1 MKLNVNYSEGS
12 LKEIQNRAKL
22 LYFALFFMFL
32 LLVMRLVY
40 LQVIQGETLYAFSE
54 NNLLKEI
61 RVQPPR
67 GTFYDRNHT
76 ILAENLP
83 NFALTISPQ
92 HAKDLDSLAAAIGKI
107 IHRSKEEILADVK
120 KSRRMNGLYRPVVVK
135 NFLGRSEMN
144 QLELLKIDHQGI
156 DIEELIFRSY
166 PYGEILSH
174 VLGYTA
180 EVSES
185 ELPKMRAQGETYIQQ
200 GDVVGKSG
208 IEEKYDSYVRGTAGT
223 SYFKVDAR
231 GREAVGIGDTLKFL
245 GHIEDLAPKS
255 GQNIETTLDVDL
267 QKAAHEAFKAGDQTG
282 ALVAINK
289 HGEVLALY
297 NAPSFDP
304 NLFSKGISV
313 EDWSGLINNPVRP
326 LRNRA
331 IQDHYSPGSAFK
343 PFVAIAALQTKQ
355 LTENTYVY
363 APASFFFGGRPYHDH
378 TKTGQGNI
386 TVVQALEMSSNV
398 FFFKQGLNLG
408 VDAMALYAKALG
420 LGKPTGIDLKN
431 EVPGL
436 MPTTQ
441 WKKEKRGEP
450 WQEGENL
457 STAIGQG
464 FVLLTTIQLAN
475 SYMAIGNEGLVYR
488 PTVVR
493 RIFDSNNKIIKDFA
507 PVLERDLT
515 DKTQPYYVSQ
525 ENFKVVKKGLYAV
538 ANGPR
543 GTAKWAKIPDFTI
556 SGKTGT
562 AQVRAF
568 SSDEIYKNCA
578 ARPKKQRH
586 NGWYV
591 AFGPSEDPQI
601 TVAVL
606 TENSCSSK
614 AAVPIVRDFFIAY
627 GKKYLSGTQKPT
639 DERHGK

>member
-1 MKLNVNYSEGS
+1 MKLNVSYNESS
-12 LKEIQNRAKL
+12 LREIQNRAKL
-22 LYFALFFMFL
+22 LYFALAFMFT
-32 LLVMRLVY
+32 LLVMRLIY

-54 NNLLKEI
+54 KNLLKEI

-67 GTFYDRNHT
+67 GTLYDRNHN

-92 HAKDLDSLAAAIGKI
+92 YVKDLDALATAIGKI
-107 IHRSKEEILADVK
+107 IHRTKDDIISDVK
-120 KSRRMNGLYRPVVVK
+120 KSRRMNGLYRPVVLK
-135 NFLGRSEMN
+135 NFLGRTEMN
-144 QLELLKIDHQGI
+144 QLELLKIDFQGL

-174 VLGYTA
+174 VLGYTG

-185 ELPKMRAQGETYIQQ
+185 ELPKLREQGETYLQQ

-208 IEEKYDSYVRGTAGT
+208 IEEKYDNFVRGTPGT

-231 GREAVGIGDTLKFL
+231 GREAIGETLKFL

-255 GQNIETTLDVDL
+255 GQNIETTLDIDL
-267 QKAAHEAFKAGDQTG
+267 MKAAHESFMANGQTG

-289 HGEVLALY
+289 FGEVLALY

-304 NLFSKGISV
+304 NLFSKGISM
-313 EDWSGLINNPVRP
+313 EDWSALVNNPVRP

-343 PFVAIAALQTKQ
+343 PLVAVAALQTKQ
-355 LTENTYVY
+355 LTENTYVF
-363 APASFFFGGRPYHDH
+363 APPTFSFGGRVYHDH

-386 TVVQALEMSSNV
+386 TITQAIEMSSNV
-398 FFFKQGLNLG
+398 FFYKQGLNLG

-420 LGKPTGIDLKN
+420 IGKPTGIDLKG
-431 EVPGL
+431 EAPGL

-464 FVLLTTIQLAN
+464 FVLLSTIQLAN
-475 SYMAIGNEGLVYR
+475 AYMSIANEGLVYK
-488 PTVVR
+488 PMVVR
-493 RIFDSNNKIIKDFA
+493 RIFDANNKVVKDFS
-507 PVLERDLT
+507 PILERDMG
-515 DKTQPYYVSQ
+515 DKTQPYYVSP
-525 ENFKVVKKGLYAV
+525 ENFKIVKKGLFLV
-538 ANGPR
+538 ANGAH
-543 GTAKWAKIPDFTI
+543 GTARWAKVPGFTI

-562 AQVRAF
+562 AQVRGF
-568 SSDEIYKNCA
+568 SSDEIYKDCNS
-578 ARPKKQRH
+578 RPKNQRH

-591 AFGPSEDPQI
+591 AFGPSEKPEL

-606 TENSCSSK
+606 TENSCLSR
-614 AAVPIVRDFFIAY
+614 AAVPIVRDLFIAY
-627 GKKYLSGTQKPT
+627 GKKYLSTAVSANE
-639 DERHGK
+639 DAHGL